1 MTYGPMQLV
10 VIGFGQAALPL
21 DFVNQLRRL
30 RDDGIVRLV
39 DAVFVSKDEHGDLN
53 EIRASDLSEDEAV
66 LLGTLSGA
74 LFGYG
79 AAGEE
84 GAVLGAELGGLAAEQ
99 GEFGLS
105 ADDIDAIADLIPRGS
120 AAAFI
125 LLEHLWAIGLK
136 EALAE
141 RERNGDRPRLADA
154 GHADRD
160 GRGVRRGG
168 GRSGRLGVTGAA
180 RIGAGRVGAREVVSR
195 TGG

>member
-10 VIGFGQAALPL
+10 VIGFGEAALPL

-39 DAVFVSKDEHGDLN
+39 DAVFIAKDEHGDLN
-53 EIRASDLSEDEAV
+53 EIEASDLSEDEAV
-66 LLGTLSGA
+66 LLGTLAGA

-84 GAVLGAELGGLAAEQ
+84 GIELGAELGGLAAEG
-99 GEFGLS
+99 GEFGLDR
-105 ADDIDAIADLIPRGS
+105 DDIDEIADLIPRGS

-136 EALAE
+136 EALQNSNGAVIAHGWVTPATLIAMGEEAAAAAE
-141 RERNGDRPRLADA
+141 AGAD
-154 GHADRD
+154 
-160 GRGVRRGG
+160 
-168 GRSGRLGVTGAA
+168 
-180 RIGAGRVGAREVVSR
+180 
-195 TGG
+195 

>member
-10 VIGFGQAALPL
+10 VIGFGQAMLPL

-53 EIRASDLSEDEAV
+53 EIRASDVSAEEAV
-66 LLGTLSGA
+66 FLGTLAGA

-84 GAVLGAELGGLAAEQ
+84 GAARGAEFGGLAAEA
-99 GEFGLS
+99 GEFGL
-105 ADDIDAIADLIPRGS
+105 DGEDIDEIADLIPRGS
-120 AAAFI
+120 AAAFV

-136 EALAE
+136 EALRNAGSVVIARGWVTPATLIAMGEEAAAE
-141 RERNGDRPRLADA
+141 AENDID
-154 GHADRD
+154 
-160 GRGVRRGG
+160 
-168 GRSGRLGVTGAA
+168 
-180 RIGAGRVGAREVVSR
+180 
-195 TGG
+195 

>member
-10 VIGFGQAALPL
+10 VLGFGRAALPL

-39 DAVFVSKDEHGDLN
+39 DAVFVAKDEHGDLN

-66 LLGTLSGA
+66 LLGTLAGA

-84 GAVLGAELGGLAAEQ
+84 GAELGAELGGLAAEN
-99 GEFGLS
+99 GEFGLT
-105 ADDIDAIADLIPRGS
+105 ADDIDEIADLIPRGS

-136 EALAE
+136 EAL
-141 RERNGDRPRLADA
+141 RNANGAVIAHGWLTPATLVAM
-154 GHADRD
+154 GEEF
-160 GRGVRRGG
+160 GRRGG
-168 GRSGRLGVTGAA
+168 GRSG
-180 RIGAGRVGAREVVSR
+180 
-195 TGG
+195 